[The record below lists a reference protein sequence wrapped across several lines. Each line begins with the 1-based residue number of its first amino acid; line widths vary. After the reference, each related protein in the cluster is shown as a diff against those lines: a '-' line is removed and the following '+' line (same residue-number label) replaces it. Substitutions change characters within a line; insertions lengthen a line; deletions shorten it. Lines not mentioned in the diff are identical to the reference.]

1 MLAPLTT
8 VKRVHH
14 RATGFDQ
21 VRASDRTRNSTL
33 MERSART
40 SNRHVIVAI
49 VSRTGVAGQWTLV
62 GPIAALFSDVDHP
75 PARIDQ
81 IF

>member
-1 MLAPLTT
+1 
-8 VKRVHH
+8 
-14 RATGFDQ
+14 
-21 VRASDRTRNSTL
+21 
-33 MERSART
+33 
-40 SNRHVIVAI
+40 

>member
-1 MLAPLTT
+1 MFAPLTS
-8 VKRVHH
+8 VNKVHH

-21 VRASDRTRNSTL
+21 VRDSDRTRNSTL
-33 MERSART
+33 MERSAPT

-49 VSRTGVAGQWTLV
+49 VSRTGVASQWTPAE
-62 GPIAALFSDVDHP
+62 PIAALSSAVDHP